1 MSSAIPNTRLAPSWL
16 HAWSMLTIG
25 VTVALLTL
33 GAVVTT
39 FRVGMADPIWPTYP
53 WHLALIDWHEPK
65 PGLVIEHVH
74 RLAGHVIGL
83 FVLVLTVS
91 LWLGE
96 PRRMMRRVGL
106 SAVSAMI
113 FSLGLCFAF
122 LDHSTADL
130 TVAERWLCGLCVTI
144 NLATVGIFLTLA
156 RRERSAGLWL
166 RWLGTVALAAVIF
179 QGLLGGFRVKF
190 NALAGTN
197 LAIVHGCFAQ
207 VVFSLLASLAVLT
220 AAPNTTTVLSGEE
233 SSRLQ
238 RWSLLLPGLV
248 FLQLIWGALVRHTNG
263 LLAQRMHFIT
273 AFVVVATVVWFGR
286 MVFASS
292 TARRAMGRTIVV
304 LAVLLTLQIFLGV
317 ESWLGKYIGVLLP
330 EAQKPTVG
338 QAATRVAHVLVG
350 SFVLA
355 SSVSLAVQAHRSVI
369 QDAERSAKHAPVHV
383 PDDPQVVLCNMVPH
397 LEGSA

>member
-1 MSSAIPNTRLAPSWL
+1 MSVVIPKTRLAPRWL
-16 HAWSMLTIG
+16 HVWSLLTIG

-91 LWLGE
+91 LWLDE
-96 PRRMMRRVGL
+96 PRHTIRRVGL
-106 SAVSAMI
+106 AAVSAMI
-113 FSLGLCFAF
+113 LSLGLCFTF
-122 LDHSTADL
+122 LDHGTSDL
-130 TVAERWLCGLCVTI
+130 TATERWLCGLCVTI
-144 NLATVGIFLTLA
+144 CLATVGFFLSLA

-166 RWLGTVALAAVIF
+166 RWLGSLALAAVIF

-207 VVFSLLASLAVLT
+207 VVFSVLVSLAVLT
-220 AAPNTTTVLSGEE
+220 SVPNAFAVLSDEE
-233 SSRLQ
+233 SNRLQ
-238 RWSLLLPGLV
+238 RWSLMLPALV

-263 LLAQRMHFIT
+263 SLAQRMHFIT
-273 AFVVVATVVWFGR
+273 AFIVVASVVWFGR
-286 MVFASS
+286 AVFA
-292 TARRAMGRTIVV
+292 TPATRRAMGRTMLV
-304 LAVLLTLQIFLGV
+304 LAILLTLQVLLGV

-330 EAQKPTVG
+330 DAQRPTVG

-355 SSVSLAVQAHRSVI
+355 STVTLAVLAHRSVI
-369 QDAERSAKHAPVHV
+369 QDADRSVALDPVRV